1 MCLGGER
8 QRRQGSGDRAAG
20 LGLCWAMEHSPSV
33 LVTTG
38 RAPLLSLGEDIFEF
52 GGEVRAV

>member
-1 MCLGGER
+1 MVDEEAVAT
-8 QRRQGSGDRAAG
+8 RRRAA
-20 LGLCWAMEHSPSV
+20 LGLHWGGLWGHSPSV

-38 RAPLLSLGEDIFEF
+38 RAPLLSLGEVIFEF